1 MIQRKACRKRAE
13 LCYDIIA
20 LSQKLLRYLSTPLKI
35 EVIFFRTLVSAKD
48 PLLIKNYLHYL
59 GFFGN

>member
-1 MIQRKACRKRAE
+1 MIQRKACRKRA
-13 LCYDIIA
+13 CYDIIA
-20 LSQKLLRYLSTPLKI
+20 LSQKLLRYISTPLKI

-48 PLLIKNYLHYL
+48 LLLMKNCLHYL